1 MSPTDAHHRPR
12 TALVIGATGGIG
24 GEVAH
29 ALIGRGWRVRG
40 LCRQPGDAGRRA
52 ACVGPVEWI
61 AGDAM
66 NGADVTAAAS
76 GAEMIFHGANPPG
89 YRNWRGLAIPMLQ
102 SSIAAARASG
112 ARLILPGNVY
122 NYGPDA
128 GTVIDERAPQHPL
141 TRKGAVRVEME
152 QMLEAATRDGVR
164 SLVVRA
170 GDFFGPHQPSSWF
183 KDAMVKPGRPLRSV
197 TYPGEREV
205 GHAWAYLPD
214 LAETVARL
222 AEIEASLPAF
232 DCFHFGGHWLARGVE
247 IAEAVRRVSG
257 EPELPIRSFPW
268 VLLFLGAPFVTFAR
282 EALEMRYLW
291 RVPLRLDNA
300 KLVSLIG
307 PEPHTP
313 LDEALRQT
321 LTALGCVP
329 ETTRPVGAEVGTAAA
344 GAR

>member
-1 MSPTDAHHRPR
+1 MSPTDAHDSRPR

-29 ALIGRGWRVRG
+29 ELIGRGWRVRG
-40 LCRQPGDAGRRA
+40 LCRQPAEANRRA
-52 ACVGPVEWI
+52 AWVGPVEWI

-76 GAEMIFHGANPPG
+76 GTEIIFHGANPPG

-112 ARLILPGNVY
+112 ARLIFPGNVY
-122 NYGPDA
+122 NFGPDA
-128 GTVIDERAPQHPL
+128 GTVIGERSPQHPL

-152 QMLEAATRDGVR
+152 QMLEAATGVGVR

-214 LAETVARL
+214 LAETVAQL

-232 DCFHFGGHWLARGVE
+232 DSFHFGGHWLARGVE

-257 EPELPIRSFPW
+257 EQDLPIRSLPW
-268 VLLFLGAPFVTFAR
+268 ALVFLGAPFVTFLR

-321 LTALGCVP
+321 LSALGCLP
-329 ETTRPVGAEVGTAAA
+329 ATPVATQAGTATA